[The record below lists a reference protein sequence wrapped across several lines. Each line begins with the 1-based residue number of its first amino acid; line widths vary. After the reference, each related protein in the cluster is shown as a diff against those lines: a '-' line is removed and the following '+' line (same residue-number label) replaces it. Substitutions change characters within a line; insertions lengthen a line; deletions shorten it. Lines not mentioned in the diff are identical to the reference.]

1 MKSYF
6 FSRFNPLRLFGA
18 IYLAFALASCAQQSA
33 QIKPTA
39 PDKQSAPKQNASEM
53 RPPETK
59 SDENLSAIDET
70 PVKAAPIDVIKKFAL
85 GEKHTLILDD
95 KGRIWASGND
105 DRGQLGLNGKK
116 TASAQEVSHTFSLA
130 SIASDKAITDIAA
143 GYDQSF
149 AIDSEGDVWAS
160 GANDQGQLG
169 LGDLVDRVAF
179 TKVLS
184 LKNKNI
190 VAIASGASHVLALDS
205 EGGVWASGANSLG
218 QLGIGSNSLKS
229 EFVKVSDLGDKK
241 IVAIGA
247 GRYHSIALDNEG
259 GVWTSGGNY
268 YGQLGLASSGSASL
282 RNSFVKAPINGK
294 IVAIGAGDIFSA
306 ALDDAGRIWT
316 SGYNRHGQLG
326 LGDTIDRDAFTRISG
341 GKFVSIA
348 VGGAHILALNNEGKV
363 WASGANNFGQLGAGN
378 FGSQTNRDSLVQ
390 ATQLI
395 GDRNIVAIVS
405 GGGHNVAIDSE
416 GGVWINGSNRFN
428 QLGLATGGVLSAF
441 SDALRLNADYADRSL
456 KQFARDDAQP
466 NISDRNLT
474 AIAVGDSHT
483 IALDS
488 EGKVWASGFNEY
500 GQLGLSDPDNQRGFV
515 EITDLSDKSIVA
527 ISAGDQHTIALGA
540 NGKVWASGFNGYEQ
554 LGLNDAE
561 NRTGFVEIKDLSDKN
576 ISALSAGG
584 YHSFAIDDAGRV
596 WASGRNN
603 RGQLGVGDS
612 YNRAAFSETPNLKN
626 KTIVAMAEGKYHSFA
641 IDDAG
646 RVWASGL
653 NDEGQLGLGATNNRT
668 TFTEVT
674 SFKGRF
680 IVAIAAG
687 EAHSI
692 ALDNE
697 GGVWTSGAN
706 DYGQLGL
713 GDRTGRLRF
722 TQVLG
727 LAGKKIAAIGAGA
740 RFSIAASDDGT
751 IWATGW
757 NDKGQ
762 LGLGDT
768 LDRAKFAKV
777 ANFKGGVIAAI
788 GGGEKHTILLDTN
801 GRIWTSGYNY
811 YGQLG
816 LDDALDRTEFFSLEP
831 ATPQDETFQDDWSAY
846 DVTGIAAP

>member
-6 FSRFNPLRLFGA
+6 FSRFNPLRLLGA
-18 IYLAFALASCAQQSA
+18 IYLAFALVSCAQQSA
-33 QIKPTA
+33 QVQPVA
-39 PDKQSAPKQNASEM
+39 PDKESAPKHSANEV
-53 RPPETK
+53 RPTETK
-59 SDENLSAIDET
+59 SDENLSSIDET
-70 PVKAAPIDVIKKFAL
+70 PVKAVPIGIVKKFAL
-85 GEKHTLILDD
+85 GEKHTLILDNES
-95 KGRIWASGND
+95 RVWTSGND
-105 DRGQLGLNGKK
+105 ERGQLGLNGKK
-116 TASAQEVSHTFSLA
+116 TATVQGVLHAFSIA
-130 SIASDKAITDIAA
+130 PIASDKAIVDIAA

-149 AIDSEGDVWAS
+149 AIDNEGGVWAS

-169 LGDLVDRVAF
+169 LGDVVDRAAF

-205 EGGVWASGANSLG
+205 DGIVWASGANSLG

-241 IVAIGA
+241 IVAIAA
-247 GRYHSIALDNEG
+247 GRYHSIALDSEG

-282 RNSFVKAPINGK
+282 RNSFIKAPIKGK

-306 ALDDAGRIWT
+306 ALDDAGGIWT
-316 SGYNRHGQLG
+316 SGYNRQGQLG
-326 LGDTIDRDAFTRISG
+326 LGDTTDRDAFTRVTTNG

-348 VGGAHILALNNEGKV
+348 VGGAHILALDNVGKV

-378 FGSQTNRDSLVQ
+378 FGSQTNRDGFVQ
-390 ATQLI
+390 ATQSI
-395 GDRNIVAIVS
+395 GDLNIVAIVS

-428 QLGLATGGVLSAF
+428 QLGLAAGGVLSAF
-441 SDALRLNADYADRSL
+441 SETIRLSANYAGWSF
-456 KQFARDDAQP
+456 KKFAQNDAQP

-540 NGKVWASGFNGYEQ
+540 NGRVWASGFNGYEQ

-561 NRTGFVEIKDLSDKN
+561 NRTSFVEIKDLNDKN

-584 YHSFAIDDAGRV
+584 YHSFAIDDAGGV

-626 KTIVAMAEGKYHSFA
+626 KIIVAMAAGKYHSFA

-653 NDEGQLGLGATNNRT
+653 NDEGQLGLGNTNNRT
-668 TFTEVT
+668 AFTEVT
-674 SFKGRF
+674 SLKGRF
-680 IVAIAAG
+680 IIAIAAG

-697 GGVWTSGAN
+697 GVVWTSGAN

-727 LAGKKIAAIGAGA
+727 LAGKKIAAIGAGT

-751 IWATGW
+751 VWTTGW

-768 LDRAKFAKV
+768 LDRAKFTKA
-777 ANFKGGVIAAI
+777 ANFKGGAIAAI

-816 LDDALDRTEFFSLEP
+816 LDDAPDRTEFFSLEP
-831 ATPQDETFQDDWSAY
+831 ATLQNETLRDDY
-846 DVTGIAAP
+846 R